1 MGECNFSMHFCLHG
15 RCIVLEFTFMCTISH
30 NCSTVLIEN
39 IKQPSAICL
48 FGWLLY
54 MLKVVNSRMLANPSV
69 WRGHRRRVLE
79 FHCFILL
86 FELCY
91 VVSLSGASS
100 EDARYYLP
108 LQCWLFVLFH
118 AMISCSTLFFRTS
131 WILHITLLSLCSLS
145 LLLFFFSGD
154 ILLGV
159 ESFLVLRHCYL
170 LWCS

>member
-1 MGECNFSMHFCLHG
+1 MGECNYSMHFCLHG
-15 RCIVLEFTFMCTISH
+15 RSIVLEFTFMCTTH

-54 MLKVVNSRMLANPSV
+54 MLKVVNSWMLANPSV
-69 WRGHRRRVLE
+69 WRGNGRRVLE
-79 FHCFILL
+79 FHCFIQL
-86 FELCY
+86 FERCY

-108 LQCWLFVLFH
+108 QQCWLFVLVH
-118 AMISCSTLFFRTS
+118 AMISSTLFFRPS

-159 ESFLVLRHCYL
+159 ESFLVLHLCYL